1 MFYFV
6 YNYNVHIYYTVNIGY
21 NTDDVH
27 SLCRKIGSYFD
38 RARIFKEARDK
49 HRLLSYFLSNLLAD
63 KNSIKTLKKMKLE
76 RKKSI

>member
-1 MFYFV
+1 MMY
-6 YNYNVHIYYTVNIGY
+6 
-21 NTDDVH
+21 

-38 RARIFKEARDK
+38 RARIFIEARDK